1 MAAASDKARFFL
13 EQSVPEL
20 KELEKKKIFTAEEI
34 SKIARQRSDFEHK
47 INARGSTATDYLRY
61 AEFETNVD
69 ALRKKRMKRMGI
81 RSTSHNGQRRIFFV
95 LDRATKKHPSDVGL
109 WLQAIEYAK
118 AQKANKKLQQ
128 LFTSVL
134 RLHPTR
140 PELWIYAAQF
150 AMEENG
156 NMTEARGYMQ
166 RGLRFNKNKK
176 SLWTQ
181 YLRLEMSY
189 IAKIQARREILGI
202 AAAEADSSG
211 RAQEAAPASITT
223 GDVVPEEEGDQV
235 DSRALQALDNVP
247 AQSGAIPI
255 AVFDAAMEQFDND
268 EDVVAELLKALEDYE
283 HLEVLGKI
291 VRHIRNTIDGG
302 SKKPWLVCICDI
314 WLPVIGMTPNSEAFP
329 AAFRSALQQL
339 RSAQKQFKH
348 SLELSYWAKR
358 WLQRIA
364 EVEDLD
370 PALLTVATAV
380 SQTL

>member
-69 ALRKKRMKRMGI
+69 ALRRKRMKRMGI
-81 RSTSHNGQRRIFFV
+81 RSTSHNGQRRVFFV

-118 AQKANKKLQQ
+118 TQKANKKLQQ

-176 SLWTQ
+176 SLWAQ

-202 AAAEADSSG
+202 ADAGIDASG
-211 RAQEAAPASITT
+211 RAEEMAPATITT
-223 GDVVPEEEGDQV
+223 GDIAPEMEGDQV
-235 DSRALQALDNVP
+235 DSSALQALDNVP

-268 EDVVAELLKALEDYE
+268 QDVVAEVLKALEDYD

-291 VRHIRNTIDGG
+291 VGHIRATVDGA
-302 SKKPWLVCICDI
+302 SKNSWPVRACDI
-314 WLPVIGMTPNSEAFP
+314 WLPVIGVPAKSEAFP

-339 RSAQKQFKH
+339 RQAQKQPKH
-348 SLELSYWAKR
+348 FPELSDWAKR
-358 WLQRIA
+358 WLQRVA

-380 SQTL
+380 SRTL